1 MRRCIVLLLIIGTA
15 WAQTGLDKIVLKDGT
30 EYLGKYLRTEK
41 RLVYFNQHKSKN
53 ERLARIISIQDV
65 STLQLMDG
73 GSVDF
78 EFYEKN
84 YPKEYK
90 NSKLITLRC
99 VLPVIVGFIILYS
112 MESESTPEYQEDYTL
127 PFKPLNRVY

>member
-1 MRRCIVLLLIIGTA
+1 MRRFLVLLLITGTA
-15 WAQTGLDKIVLKDGT
+15 WAQTDFDKLVLKDGT
-30 EYLGKYLRTEK
+30 EYIGKYLRIEK

-90 NSKLITLRC
+90 NSKFINL
-99 VLPVIVGFIILYS
+99 VIGSCIIVS
-112 MESESTPEYQEDYTL
+112 MGGLLFFSFF
-127 PFKPLNRVY
+127 PFDLSFDSDWNGCCF

>member
-1 MRRCIVLLLIIGTA
+1 MRRCTVLLLITGTV
-15 WAQTGLDKIVLKDGT
+15 WAQTGLDKIVLKIGT

-41 RLVYFNQHKSKN
+41 KLVYFNQHKSKN
-53 ERLARIISIQDV
+53 ERLARFISIQDV

-84 YPKEYK
+84 YLKEYK
-90 NSKLITLRC
+90 NSNFIILSC
-99 VLPVIVGFIILYS
+99 ALPLIVGFIILYS
-112 MESESTPEYQEDYTL
+112 MESESPPEYQEDYTL
-127 PFKPLNRVY
+127 PF

>member
-1 MRRCIVLLLIIGTA
+1 MRRCLVLLLIIGTV
-15 WAQTGLDKIVLKDGT
+15 WAQTGLDELILKDGT

-73 GSVDF
+73 GSVGS
-78 EFYEKN
+78 EFHEKN
-84 YPKEYK
+84 YPKQYK
-90 NSKLITLRC
+90 NSKLIILSC
-99 VLPVIVGFIILYS
+99 ALPLIVGFIILYS
-112 MESESTPEYQEDYTL
+112 MKSESPPESQGDYTL
-127 PFKPLNRVY
+127 PF

>member
-1 MRRCIVLLLIIGTA
+1 MRRCIVLLLIVGTA

-84 YPKEYK
+84 FPKEYK

-112 MESESTPEYQEDYTL
+112 VESESTPEYQGIIHFL
-127 PFKPLNRVY
+127 FNL

>member
-78 EFYEKN
+78 QFHEKN
-84 YPKEYK
+84 YPKQYK
-90 NSKLITLRC
+90 NSKFIILSC
-99 VLPVIVGFIILYS
+99 ALPLIVGFIILYS
-112 MESESTPEYQEDYTL
+112 MESESPPEYQEDYTL
-127 PFKPLNRVY
+127 HF

>member
-1 MRRCIVLLLIIGTA
+1 MRRCTVFLLIIGTA

-41 RLVYFNQHKSKN
+41 RLMYFNQHKSKN

-65 STLQLMDG
+65 NTLQLMDG

-78 EFYEKN
+78 QFHEKN
-84 YPKEYK
+84 YPKQYK
-90 NSKLITLRC
+90 NSKFIILSFA
-99 VLPVIVGFIILYS
+99 LPLIVGFIILYS
-112 MESESTPEYQEDYTL
+112 MESESPPEYQEDYTL
-127 PFKPLNRVY
+127 PF

>member
-1 MRRCIVLLLIIGTA
+1 MRRCLALLLIIGTA

-65 STLQLMDG
+65 NTLQLIDG
-73 GSVDF
+73 GSIDF
-78 EFYEKN
+78 QFHEKN
-84 YPKEYK
+84 YPKQYK
-90 NSKLITLRC
+90 NSKFIILSC
-99 VLPVIVGFIILYS
+99 ALPLIVGFIILFS
-112 MESESTPEYQEDYTL
+112 MESESPPEYQEDYTL
-127 PFKPLNRVY
+127 PF

>member
-1 MRRCIVLLLIIGTA
+1 MRRCIVLLLIIGIA

-30 EYLGKYLRTEK
+30 EYLGKYLRIEK
-41 RLVYFNQHKSKN
+41 RLVYFNQHKLKN

-78 EFYEKN
+78 EFYQKN

-90 NSKLITLRC
+90 NSKLINL
-99 VLPVIVGFIILYS
+99 VIGSCLIVSIGGLLFLS
-112 MESESTPEYQEDYTL
+112 FF
-127 PFKPLNRVY
+127 PFDLSFGSSSDHCCF

>member
-1 MRRCIVLLLIIGTA
+1 MRRCLALLLIIGTA

-41 RLVYFNQHKSKN
+41 RLVYFNQLKSKN

-90 NSKLITLRC
+90 NSNFIILSC
-99 VLPVIVGFIILYS
+99 ALPLFVGFIILYS
-112 MESESTPEYQEDYTL
+112 MESESPPEYQEDYTL
-127 PFKPLNRVY
+127 PF

>member
-1 MRRCIVLLLIIGTA
+1 MRRCLVLLLIIGTA
-15 WAQTGLDKIVLKDGT
+15 WAQTDFDKLVLKDGT

-90 NSKLITLRC
+90 NSNFIILSC
-99 VLPVIVGFIILYS
+99 ALPLIVGFIILYS
-112 MESESTPEYQEDYTL
+112 MESESPPEYQEDYTL
-127 PFKPLNRVY
+127 PF

>member
-1 MRRCIVLLLIIGTA
+1 MRRCIVLLLIIGTV

-30 EYLGKYLRTEK
+30 EYLGKYLSTEK

-78 EFYEKN
+78 QSHEKN
-84 YPKEYK
+84 YPKQYK
-90 NSKLITLRC
+90 NSKFIILSC
-99 VLPVIVGFIILYS
+99 ALPLIVGFIILYS
-112 MESESTPEYQEDYTL
+112 MESESPPEYQEDYTL
-127 PFKPLNRVY
+127 PF

>member
-1 MRRCIVLLLIIGTA
+1 MRRCTVFLLIIGTA

-84 YPKEYK
+84 YLKEYK
-90 NSKLITLRC
+90 NSNFIILSC
-99 VLPVIVGFIILYS
+99 ALPLIVGFIILYS
-112 MESESTPEYQEDYTL
+112 MESESPPEYQEDYTL
-127 PFKPLNRVY
+127 PF

>member
-1 MRRCIVLLLIIGTA
+1 MRRCLALLLIIGTA
-15 WAQTGLDKIVLKDGT
+15 WAQIGLDKLVLKDGT

-41 RLVYFNQHKSKN
+41 RLVYFNQYKSKN

-78 EFYEKN
+78 QFHEKN
-84 YPKEYK
+84 YPKQYK
-90 NSKLITLRC
+90 NSKFIILSC
-99 VLPVIVGFIILYS
+99 ALPLIVGFIILYS
-112 MESESTPEYQEDYTL
+112 MESESPPEYQEDYTL
-127 PFKPLNRVY
+127 PF

>member
-30 EYLGKYLRTEK
+30 EYLGKYFRTEK

-78 EFYEKN
+78 
-84 YPKEYK
+84 
-90 NSKLITLRC
+90 
-99 VLPVIVGFIILYS
+99 
-112 MESESTPEYQEDYTL
+112 
-127 PFKPLNRVY
+127 

>member
-41 RLVYFNQHKSKN
+41 RLVYFNQYKSKN

-65 STLQLMDG
+65 NTLQLMDG

-78 EFYEKN
+78 QFHEKN
-84 YPKEYK
+84 YPKQYK
-90 NSKLITLRC
+90 NSKFIILSC
-99 VLPVIVGFIILYS
+99 ALPLIVGFIILYS
-112 MESESTPEYQEDYTL
+112 MESESPPEYQEDYTL
-127 PFKPLNRVY
+127 PF

>member
-1 MRRCIVLLLIIGTA
+1 MRRCLVLLLIIGTA

-78 EFYEKN
+78 ESHKKI
-84 YPKEYK
+84 YPKQYK
-90 NSKLITLRC
+90 NSKLI
-99 VLPVIVGFIILYS
+99 ILSCALQFNCRIYNF
-112 MESESTPEYQEDYTL
+112 Q
-127 PFKPLNRVY
+127 FNGI